1 MVALRHLVGPE
12 EGRRGRF
19 KSPAR
24 LGASELRGRISMEM
38 QPGQM
43 AYDRASTVFS
53 PDGRLFQVEYALQ
66 AIQMGGTAVAVA
78 FDGGIVFV
86 AYRNLP
92 VSALADAGS
101 IEKSFAIDVGLGC
114 VTAGL
119 IADSRVLVEFLRVE
133 AQRHRLAFGETVP
146 YTVLGHSLGTLLQ
159 QYTQFGGTRPFAV
172 SLLLGG
178 FHGRTPGL
186 LELDP
191 SGATIGWKAYAIG
204 RNRRAVADYLE
215 EKLSERPTEESALK
229 LAVQAVAEGSPTP
242 FQPDAL
248 DVAILEPE
256 AELRR
261 LTTAEVSKRVQGLS
275 FIGPPERR
283 GSSR

>member
-1 MVALRHLVGPE
+1 
-12 EGRRGRF
+12 
-19 KSPAR
+19 
-24 LGASELRGRISMEM
+24 MEM

-66 AIQMGGTAVAVA
+66 AIQMGGTAVAVTYS
-78 FDGGIVFV
+78 GGIVFV

-92 VSALADAGS
+92 VSSLAESGS
-101 IEKSFAIDVGLGC
+101 IEKSFAIDAGLGC

-119 IADSRVLVEFLRVE
+119 IADSRVLVEFLRLE
-133 AQRHRLAFGETVP
+133 AQRHRLLYGEAAP
-146 YTVLGHSLGTLLQ
+146 YSLLAHSLGTHLQ
-159 QYTQFGGTRPFAV
+159 QFTQFGGTRPFAV

-178 FHGRTPGL
+178 FTQGTPGL
-186 LELDP
+186 VELDP

-215 EKLSERPTEESALK
+215 EKIGGERSEESAFK

-242 FQPDAL
+242 FPAEAL

-256 AELRR
+256 TELRR
-261 LTTAEVSKRVQGLS
+261 LPPVEVARRVAGMP
-275 FIGPPERR
+275 FIGTPDRSK
-283 GSSR
+283 SSK

>member
-1 MVALRHLVGPE
+1 
-12 EGRRGRF
+12 
-19 KSPAR
+19 
-24 LGASELRGRISMEM
+24 MEM

-78 FDGGIVFV
+78 YDTGIVFV
-86 AYRNLP
+86 AFRNLP
-92 VSALADAGS
+92 VSSLAEAGS
-101 IEKSFAIDVGLGC
+101 IEKSFAIDAGLGC

-133 AQRHRLAFGETVP
+133 SQRHRLSYGESIP
-146 YTVLGHSLGTLLQ
+146 YPVLGHALGTLLQ
-159 QYTQFGGTRPFAV
+159 QYTQCGGTRPFAV

-178 FHGRTPGL
+178 FQGRAPGL
-186 LELDP
+186 IELDP

-204 RNRRAVADYLE
+204 RNRRAVADFLE
-215 EKLSERPTEESALK
+215 EKISDRLTEDSAFK

-242 FQPDAL
+242 FLPEAL

-261 LTTAEVSKRVQGLS
+261 LATTDIARRVQGMP
-275 FIGPPERR
+275 FV
-283 GSSR
+283 GSPDRKTPSR

>member
-1 MVALRHLVGPE
+1 
-12 EGRRGRF
+12 
-19 KSPAR
+19 
-24 LGASELRGRISMEM
+24 MEM

-66 AIQMGGTAVAVA
+66 AIQMGGTAVAVTY
-78 FDGGIVFV
+78 DSGIIFV

-92 VSALADAGS
+92 VSSLAEAGS
-101 IEKSFAIDVGLGC
+101 IEKSFAIDTGLGC

-119 IADSRVLVEFLRVE
+119 IADSRVLVEFLRIE
-133 AQRHRLAFGETVP
+133 AQRHRISYGEVAP
-146 YTVLGHSLGTLLQ
+146 YALLGHALGTHLQ
-159 QYTQFGGTRPFAV
+159 QFTQFGGTRPFAV

-178 FHGRTPGL
+178 FTGRVPGL
-186 LELDP
+186 IELDP

-204 RNRRAVADYLE
+204 RNRRAVADFLE
-215 EKLSERPTEESALK
+215 EKISDGRTEEAAFK

-242 FQPDAL
+242 FPAEAL

-256 AELRR
+256 SELRR
-261 LTTAEVSKRVQGLS
+261 LAPAEVARRVQGMS
-275 FIGPPERR
+275 FIGPSERAK
-283 GSSR
+283 SAK

>member
-1 MVALRHLVGPE
+1 
-12 EGRRGRF
+12 
-19 KSPAR
+19 
-24 LGASELRGRISMEM
+24 MEM

-66 AIQMGGTAVAVA
+66 AIQMGGTAVAVTYDA
-78 FDGGIVFV
+78 GIVFV
-86 AYRNLP
+86 AFRNLP
-92 VSALADAGS
+92 VSSLAESGS
-101 IEKSFAIDVGLGC
+101 IEKSFAIDSGLGC

-133 AQRHRLAFGETVP
+133 AQRHRLTYGESAP
-146 YTVLGHSLGTLLQ
+146 YALLGHSLGTLLQ

-178 FHGRTPGL
+178 FTNRVPGL
-186 LELDP
+186 VELDP

-215 EKLSERPTEESALK
+215 EKLPEHLGEEAAFK

-242 FQPDAL
+242 FPPEAL
-248 DVAILEPE
+248 DVAFLEPDSD
-256 AELRR
+256 LRR
-261 LTTAEVSKRVQGLS
+261 LPASDVARRVQGMS
-275 FIGPPERR
+275 FIGTPERK
-283 GSSR
+283 STSR

>member
-1 MVALRHLVGPE
+1 
-12 EGRRGRF
+12 
-19 KSPAR
+19 
-24 LGASELRGRISMEM
+24 MEM

-66 AIQMGGTAVAVA
+66 AIQMGGTAVAVTY
-78 FDGGIVFV
+78 DTGIIFV
-86 AYRNLP
+86 AFRNLP
-92 VSALADAGS
+92 ASSLADAGS
-101 IEKSFAIDVGLGC
+101 IEKSFAVDAGLGC

-133 AQRHRLAFGETVP
+133 AQRHRLTYGESAP
-146 YTVLGHSLGTLLQ
+146 FPLLGHALGTLLQ
-159 QYTQFGGTRPFAV
+159 QFTQFGGTRPFAV

-178 FHGRTPGL
+178 FNGTTPGL
-186 LELDP
+186 IELDP

-215 EKLSERPTEESALK
+215 EKYTEHLAEDAAFK

-242 FQPDAL
+242 FPPEAL
-248 DVAILEPE
+248 DVAILEPG
-256 AELRR
+256 ADLRR
-261 LTTAEVSKRVQGLS
+261 LPPADVARRVQGMS
-275 FIGPPERR
+275 FIGTPDRKANGR
-283 GSSR
+283 

>member
-1 MVALRHLVGPE
+1 
-12 EGRRGRF
+12 
-19 KSPAR
+19 
-24 LGASELRGRISMEM
+24 MEM

-66 AIQMGGTAVAVA
+66 AIQMGGTAVAVTYSN
-78 FDGGIVFV
+78 GIVFV

-92 VSALADAGS
+92 VSQLAEAGS
-101 IEKSFAIDVGLGC
+101 IEKSFALDTSLGC

-119 IADSRVLVEFLRVE
+119 IADSRVLVDFLRLE
-133 AQRHRLAFGETVP
+133 AQRYRITFGETIP
-146 YTVLGHSLGTLLQ
+146 ISLLANALGTHLQ
-159 QYTQFGGTRPFAV
+159 QFTQFGGTRPFAV

-178 FHGRTPGL
+178 FTGERAEL
-186 LELDP
+186 IELDP

-204 RNRRAVADYLE
+204 RNRRQVADFLE
-215 EKLSERPTEESALK
+215 EKLPETRNEDAALK

-242 FQPDAL
+242 FPAEAL
-248 DVAILEPE
+248 DIAILEPN

-261 LTTAEVSKRVQGLS
+261 LTSTEVAKRVQGMP
-275 FIGPPERR
+275 FIGTPER
-283 GSSR
+283 GSGSGAARKS

>member
-1 MVALRHLVGPE
+1 
-12 EGRRGRF
+12 
-19 KSPAR
+19 
-24 LGASELRGRISMEM
+24 MEM

-66 AIQMGGTAVAVA
+66 AIQMGGTAVAVTYN
-78 FDGGIVFV
+78 GGIVFV

-92 VSALADAGS
+92 VSSLAESGS
-101 IEKSFAIDVGLGC
+101 IEKSFAIDAGLGC

-119 IADSRVLVEFLRVE
+119 IADSRVLVEFLRLE
-133 AQRHRLAFGETVP
+133 AQRHRLLYGEAAP
-146 YTVLGHSLGTLLQ
+146 HGLLAHSLGTHLQ
-159 QYTQFGGTRPFAV
+159 QFTQFGGTRPFAV

-178 FHGRTPGL
+178 FTNGTPGL
-186 LELDP
+186 VELDP

-215 EKLSERPTEESALK
+215 EKIGGERNEDAAFK

-242 FQPDAL
+242 FPAEAL
-248 DVAILEPE
+248 DVAILE
-256 AELRR
+256 ADTELRR
-261 LTTAEVSKRVQGLS
+261 LPVAEVARRVAGMP
-275 FIGPPERR
+275 FIGTPDR
-283 GSSR
+283 SKSK

>member
-1 MVALRHLVGPE
+1 
-12 EGRRGRF
+12 
-19 KSPAR
+19 
-24 LGASELRGRISMEM
+24 MEM

-66 AIQMGGTAVAVA
+66 AIQMGGTAVAVTY
-78 FDGGIVFV
+78 DTGIVFV

-92 VSALADAGS
+92 VSSLAEAGS
-101 IEKSFAIDVGLGC
+101 IEKSFAIDKGLGC

-133 AQRHRLAFGETVP
+133 AQRHRLTYGEAPPFTL
-146 YTVLGHSLGTLLQ
+146 LGHALGTLLQ

-178 FHGRTPGL
+178 FDGKAPGL
-186 LELDP
+186 VELDP

-204 RNRRAVADYLE
+204 RNRRAVADFLE
-215 EKLSERPTEESALK
+215 EKLPENLTEESAFK

-242 FQPDAL
+242 FQPEAL

-256 AELRR
+256 TDLRR
-261 LTTAEVSKRVQGLS
+261 LPVTDVARRVQGMP
-275 FIGPPERR
+275 FIGAPERR
-283 GSSR
+283 PNSR

>member
-1 MVALRHLVGPE
+1 
-12 EGRRGRF
+12 
-19 KSPAR
+19 
-24 LGASELRGRISMEM
+24 MEM

-66 AIQMGGTAVAVA
+66 AIQMGGTAVAVTYDA
-78 FDGGIVFV
+78 GVVFV
-86 AYRNLP
+86 AFRNLP
-92 VSALADAGS
+92 VSSLAEAGS
-101 IEKSFAIDVGLGC
+101 IEKSFAIDAGLGC

-133 AQRHRLAFGETVP
+133 AQRHKLSYGESIP
-146 YTVLGHSLGTLLQ
+146 YSVLGHALGTLLQ

-178 FHGRTPGL
+178 FHGRSAGL
-186 LELDP
+186 IELDP

-204 RNRRAVADYLE
+204 RNRRAVADFLE
-215 EKLSERPTEESALK
+215 EKITDKLTEETAFK

-242 FQPDAL
+242 FLPEAL

-256 AELRR
+256 TELRR
-261 LTTAEVSKRVQGLS
+261 LTPSEVAKRVQGMPFVGS
-275 FIGPPERR
+275 PEKK
-283 GSSR
+283 SPSR

>member
-1 MVALRHLVGPE
+1 
-12 EGRRGRF
+12 
-19 KSPAR
+19 
-24 LGASELRGRISMEM
+24 M

-66 AIQMGGTAVAVA
+66 AIQMGGTAVAVTY
-78 FDGGIVFV
+78 DTGIVFV

-92 VSALADAGS
+92 VSTLAEAGS
-101 IEKSFAIDVGLGC
+101 IEKSFAVDSGLGC

-133 AQRHRLAFGETVP
+133 AQRHRLTYGETIP
-146 YTVLGHSLGTLLQ
+146 YTILGHSLGTLLQ

-178 FHGRTPGL
+178 FQNHTPGL
-186 LELDP
+186 VELDP

-204 RNRRAVADYLE
+204 RNRRAVADFLE
-215 EKLSERPTEESALK
+215 EKMPEKAGEEAAFK

-242 FQPDAL
+242 FQPDSL
-248 DVAILEPE
+248 DAAILEPE
-256 AELRR
+256 SDLRR
-261 LTTAEVSKRVQGLS
+261 LSTPEIARRVQGMP
-275 FIGPPERR
+275 FIGTPERR
-283 GSSR
+283 PTSR

>member
-1 MVALRHLVGPE
+1 
-12 EGRRGRF
+12 
-19 KSPAR
+19 
-24 LGASELRGRISMEM
+24 MEM

-66 AIQMGGTAVAVA
+66 AIQMGGTAVAVTY
-78 FDGGIVFV
+78 DTGIVFV
-86 AYRNLP
+86 AFRNLP

-101 IEKSFAIDVGLGC
+101 IEKSFAIDAGLGC

-133 AQRHRLAFGETVP
+133 AQRHRLTFGEAAP
-146 YTVLGHSLGTLLQ
+146 YGLLGHALGTLLQ

-178 FHGRTPGL
+178 FSGRSPGL
-186 LELDP
+186 VELDP
-191 SGATIGWKAYAIG
+191 SGATIGWRAYAIG
-204 RNRRAVADYLE
+204 RNRRAVADFLE
-215 EKLSERPTEESALK
+215 EKTPEHLTEDAAFK

-242 FQPDAL
+242 FQPEAL
-248 DVAILEPE
+248 DVALLEPE
-256 AELRR
+256 KELFRLPTVEVARR
-261 LTTAEVSKRVQGLS
+261 VAGMP
-275 FIGPPERR
+275 FIGAPEKKG
-283 GSSR
+283 GSR

>member
-1 MVALRHLVGPE
+1 
-12 EGRRGRF
+12 
-19 KSPAR
+19 
-24 LGASELRGRISMEM
+24 MEM

-66 AIQMGGTAVAVA
+66 AIQMGGTAVALSYN
-78 FDGGIVFV
+78 DGIVFV

-92 VSALADAGS
+92 VSQLAESGS
-101 IEKSFAIDVGLGC
+101 IEKSFALDRGLGC

-119 IADSRVLVEFLRVE
+119 IADSRVLVDFLRLE
-133 AQRHRLAFGETVP
+133 AQRYKITFGETIP
-146 YTVLGHSLGTLLQ
+146 LPLLAGALGTHLQ
-159 QYTQFGGTRPFAV
+159 QFTQFGGTRPFAV

-178 FHGRTPGL
+178 FNSHKPEL
-186 LELDP
+186 IELDP

-204 RNRRAVADYLE
+204 RNRRQVADFLE
-215 EKLSERPTEESALK
+215 EKLPESRNEETAFK

-242 FQPDAL
+242 FPAEAL
-248 DVAILEPE
+248 DIAILEAD

-261 LTTAEVSKRVQGLS
+261 MTSAEVARRVSGMP
-275 FIGPPERR
+275 FIGQPERGAAKR
-283 GSSR
+283 S

>member
-1 MVALRHLVGPE
+1 
-12 EGRRGRF
+12 
-19 KSPAR
+19 
-24 LGASELRGRISMEM
+24 MEM

-78 FDGGIVFV
+78 YETGIVFV
-86 AYRNLP
+86 AFRNLP
-92 VSALADAGS
+92 VSSLAEAGS
-101 IEKSFAIDVGLGC
+101 IEKSFAIDAGLGC

-133 AQRHRLAFGETVP
+133 AQRHKLSYGESIP
-146 YTVLGHSLGTLLQ
+146 YPVLGHSLGTLLQ

-178 FHGRTPGL
+178 FQGRVPGL
-186 LELDP
+186 IELDP

-204 RNRRAVADYLE
+204 RNRRAVADFLE
-215 EKLSERPTEESALK
+215 EKITDKLTEETAFK

-242 FQPDAL
+242 FLPEAL

-261 LTTAEVSKRVQGLS
+261 LATTDVARRVQGMPFVGS
-275 FIGPPERR
+275 PDKKS
-283 GSSR
+283 SSR

>member
-1 MVALRHLVGPE
+1 
-12 EGRRGRF
+12 
-19 KSPAR
+19 
-24 LGASELRGRISMEM
+24 MEM

-66 AIQMGGTAVAVA
+66 AIQMGGTAVAVTYE
-78 FDGGIVFV
+78 GGIVFV

-92 VSALADAGS
+92 VSSLAESGS
-101 IEKSFAIDVGLGC
+101 IEKSFAIDSGLGC

-133 AQRHRLAFGETVP
+133 AQRHRLSYGEPAP
-146 YTVLGHSLGTLLQ
+146 YSVLGHALGTLLQ

-178 FHGRTPGL
+178 FNGRTPGL
-186 LELDP
+186 IELDP

-204 RNRRAVADYLE
+204 RNRRAVADFLE
-215 EKLSERPTEESALK
+215 EKLPEKANEETAFRF
-229 LAVQAVAEGSPTP
+229 AVQAVAEGSPTP
-242 FQPDAL
+242 FPPDAL
-248 DVAILEPE
+248 DASILEPE
-256 AELRR
+256 SELRR
-261 LTTAEVSKRVQGLS
+261 LSTAEVARRVQGLS
-275 FIGPPERR
+275 FIGTPDKKSAPR
-283 GSSR
+283 

>member
-1 MVALRHLVGPE
+1 
-12 EGRRGRF
+12 
-19 KSPAR
+19 
-24 LGASELRGRISMEM
+24 MEM

-66 AIQMGGTAVAVA
+66 AIQMGGTAVAVTYE
-78 FDGGIVFV
+78 GGIVFV

-92 VSALADAGS
+92 VSSLAESGS
-101 IEKSFAIDVGLGC
+101 IEKSFAIDSGLGC

-133 AQRHRLAFGETVP
+133 AQRHRLSYGEPAP
-146 YTVLGHSLGTLLQ
+146 YSVLGHALGTLLQ

-178 FHGRTPGL
+178 FNGRSPGL
-186 LELDP
+186 IELDP

-204 RNRRAVADYLE
+204 RNRRAVADFLE
-215 EKLSERPTEESALK
+215 EKLPEKATEETAFRF
-229 LAVQAVAEGSPTP
+229 AVQAVAEGSPTP
-242 FQPDAL
+242 FPPEAL
-248 DVAILEPE
+248 DASILEPE
-256 AELRR
+256 SELRR
-261 LTTAEVSKRVQGLS
+261 LTTAEVARRVLS
-275 FIGPPERR
+275 LIHI
-283 GSSR
+283 

>member
-1 MVALRHLVGPE
+1 
-12 EGRRGRF
+12 
-19 KSPAR
+19 
-24 LGASELRGRISMEM
+24 MEM

-66 AIQMGGTAVAVA
+66 AIQMGGTAVAVTY
-78 FDGGIVFV
+78 DKGIVFV

-92 VSALADAGS
+92 VSSLAEAGS
-101 IEKSFAIDVGLGC
+101 IEKSFAIDTGLGC

-119 IADSRVLVEFLRVE
+119 IADSRVLVEFLRLE
-133 AQRHRLAFGETVP
+133 AQRHRITFGEVAPFAT
-146 YTVLGHSLGTLLQ
+146 LGHTLGTHLQ
-159 QYTQFGGTRPFAV
+159 QFTQFGGTRPFAV

-178 FHGRTPGL
+178 FNNGTPGL
-186 LELDP
+186 IELDP

-204 RNRRAVADYLE
+204 RNRRAVADFLE
-215 EKLSERPTEESALK
+215 EKIGTDRTEESAFR

-242 FQPDAL
+242 FPPEAL

-261 LTTAEVSKRVQGLS
+261 VPVAEVAKRVSGLP
-275 FIGPPERR
+275 FIGTPERPK
-283 GSSR
+283 GQK

>member
-1 MVALRHLVGPE
+1 
-12 EGRRGRF
+12 
-19 KSPAR
+19 
-24 LGASELRGRISMEM
+24 MEM

-66 AIQMGGTAVAVA
+66 AIQMGGTAVAVTY
-78 FDGGIVFV
+78 DTGIVFV

-92 VSALADAGS
+92 VSSLAEAGS
-101 IEKSFAIDVGLGC
+101 IEKSFAIDTGLGC

-119 IADSRVLVEFLRVE
+119 IADSRVLVEYLRVE
-133 AQRHRLAFGETVP
+133 AQRHRITYGEAAP
-146 YTVLGHSLGTLLQ
+146 YSLLGHSLGTLLQ
-159 QYTQFGGTRPFAV
+159 QFTQFGGTRPFAV

-178 FHGRTPGL
+178 FNGRAPGL
-186 LELDP
+186 VELDP

-215 EKLSERPTEESALK
+215 EKVTEKLNEEAAFK

-242 FQPDAL
+242 FQPEAL
-248 DVAILEPE
+248 DAAILEPE
-256 AELRR
+256 SALRR
-261 LTTAEVSKRVQGLS
+261 LPTVEVARRVQGLP
-275 FIGPPERR
+275 FIGAPEKKTNGR
-283 GSSR
+283 

>member
-1 MVALRHLVGPE
+1 
-12 EGRRGRF
+12 
-19 KSPAR
+19 
-24 LGASELRGRISMEM
+24 MEM

-66 AIQMGGTAVAVA
+66 AIQMGGTAVAVTY
-78 FDGGIVFV
+78 DTGIVFV

-92 VSALADAGS
+92 VSSLAEAGS
-101 IEKSFAIDVGLGC
+101 IEKSFAIDTGLGC

-119 IADSRVLVEFLRVE
+119 IADSRVLVEYLRVE
-133 AQRHRLAFGETVP
+133 AQRHRITYGEAAP
-146 YTVLGHSLGTLLQ
+146 YGLLGHSLGTLLQ
-159 QYTQFGGTRPFAV
+159 QFTQFGGTRPFAV

-178 FHGRTPGL
+178 FNGRTPGL
-186 LELDP
+186 VELDP

-215 EKLSERPTEESALK
+215 EKVSEKLNEEAAFK

-242 FQPDAL
+242 FQPEAL
-248 DVAILEPE
+248 DAAILEPE
-256 AELRR
+256 SALRR
-261 LTTAEVSKRVQGLS
+261 LPTADVARRVQGLA
-275 FIGPPERR
+275 FIGAPERKTNGR
-283 GSSR
+283 

>member
-1 MVALRHLVGPE
+1 
-12 EGRRGRF
+12 
-19 KSPAR
+19 
-24 LGASELRGRISMEM
+24 MEM

-66 AIQMGGTAVAVA
+66 AIQMGGTAVAVTY
-78 FDGGIVFV
+78 DSGIIFV
-86 AYRNLP
+86 AFRNQP
-92 VSALADAGS
+92 ASSLADAGS
-101 IEKSFAIDVGLGC
+101 IEKSFAVDAGLGC

-133 AQRHRLAFGETVP
+133 AQRHRLTYGESAP
-146 YTVLGHSLGTLLQ
+146 FPLLGHALGTLLQ
-159 QYTQFGGTRPFAV
+159 QFTQFGGTRPFAV

-178 FHGRTPGL
+178 FNGTTPGL
-186 LELDP
+186 IELDP

-215 EKLSERPTEESALK
+215 EKYTEHLAEDAAFK

-242 FQPDAL
+242 FPPEAL
-248 DVAILEPE
+248 DVAILEPG
-256 AELRR
+256 ADLRR
-261 LTTAEVSKRVQGLS
+261 LPPADVARRVQGMS
-275 FIGPPERR
+275 FIGTSDRKANGR
-283 GSSR
+283 

>member
-1 MVALRHLVGPE
+1 
-12 EGRRGRF
+12 
-19 KSPAR
+19 
-24 LGASELRGRISMEM
+24 MEM

-66 AIQMGGTAVAVA
+66 AIQMGGTAVAVTY
-78 FDGGIVFV
+78 DTGIVFV

-92 VSALADAGS
+92 VSSLAEAGS
-101 IEKSFAIDVGLGC
+101 IEKSFAIDAGLGC

-119 IADSRVLVEFLRVE
+119 IADSRVLVEYLRVE
-133 AQRHRLAFGETVP
+133 AQRHRITYGEAAP
-146 YTVLGHSLGTLLQ
+146 YGLLGHSLGTLLQ
-159 QYTQFGGTRPFAV
+159 QFTQFGGTRPFAV

-178 FHGRTPGL
+178 FNGRSPGL
-186 LELDP
+186 VELDP

-215 EKLSERPTEESALK
+215 EKVSEKLSEEAAFK

-242 FQPDAL
+242 FQPEAL
-248 DVAILEPE
+248 DAAILEPE
-256 AELRR
+256 SSLRR
-261 LTTAEVSKRVQGLS
+261 LPTTEVARRVQGLP
-275 FIGPPERR
+275 FIGAPERKTNGR
-283 GSSR
+283 

>member
-1 MVALRHLVGPE
+1 
-12 EGRRGRF
+12 
-19 KSPAR
+19 
-24 LGASELRGRISMEM
+24 MEM

-66 AIQMGGTAVAVA
+66 AIQMGGTAVAVTY
-78 FDGGIVFV
+78 DTGIVFV

-92 VSALADAGS
+92 VSSLAEAGS
-101 IEKSFAIDVGLGC
+101 IEKSFAIDSGLGC

-119 IADSRVLVEFLRVE
+119 IADSRVLVEYLRVE
-133 AQRHRLAFGETVP
+133 AQRHRITYGEAAP
-146 YTVLGHSLGTLLQ
+146 YGLLGHSLGTLLQ
-159 QYTQFGGTRPFAV
+159 QFTQFGGTRPFAV

-178 FHGRTPGL
+178 FNGRAPGL
-186 LELDP
+186 VELDP

-215 EKLSERPTEESALK
+215 EKVTDKLGEEAAFK

-242 FQPDAL
+242 FQPEAL
-248 DVAILEPE
+248 DAAILEPE
-256 AELRR
+256 SALRR
-261 LTTAEVSKRVQGLS
+261 LPTTEVARRVQGLP
-275 FIGPPERR
+275 FIGAPERKTNGR
-283 GSSR
+283 

>member
-1 MVALRHLVGPE
+1 
-12 EGRRGRF
+12 
-19 KSPAR
+19 
-24 LGASELRGRISMEM
+24 MEM

-66 AIQMGGTAVAVA
+66 AIQMGGTAVAVTY
-78 FDGGIVFV
+78 DTGIVFV

-92 VSALADAGS
+92 VSSLAEAGS
-101 IEKSFAIDVGLGC
+101 IEKSFAIDSGLGC

-119 IADSRVLVEFLRVE
+119 IADSRVLVEYLRVE
-133 AQRHRLAFGETVP
+133 AQRHRITYGEAAP
-146 YTVLGHSLGTLLQ
+146 YGLLGHSLGTLLQ
-159 QYTQFGGTRPFAV
+159 QFTQFGGTRPFAV

-178 FHGRTPGL
+178 FNGRAPGL
-186 LELDP
+186 VELDP

-215 EKLSERPTEESALK
+215 EKVSDKLSEEAAFK

-242 FQPDAL
+242 FQPEAL
-248 DVAILEPE
+248 DAAILEPE
-256 AELRR
+256 SALRR
-261 LTTAEVSKRVQGLS
+261 LATTEVARRVQGLP
-275 FIGPPERR
+275 FIGAPERKSNGR
-283 GSSR
+283 

>member
-1 MVALRHLVGPE
+1 
-12 EGRRGRF
+12 
-19 KSPAR
+19 
-24 LGASELRGRISMEM
+24 MEM

-66 AIQMGGTAVAVA
+66 AIQMGGTAVAVTYE
-78 FDGGIVFV
+78 GGIVFV

-92 VSALADAGS
+92 VSSLAESGS
-101 IEKSFAIDVGLGC
+101 IEKSFAIDTGLGC

-133 AQRHRLAFGETVP
+133 AQRHRLSYGEPAP
-146 YTVLGHSLGTLLQ
+146 YSVLGHALGTLLQ

-178 FHGRTPGL
+178 FNGRNAGL
-186 LELDP
+186 IELDP

-204 RNRRAVADYLE
+204 RNRRAVADFLE
-215 EKLSERPTEESALK
+215 EKLPEKANEETAFRF
-229 LAVQAVAEGSPTP
+229 AVQAVAEGSPTP
-242 FQPDAL
+242 FPPEAL
-248 DVAILEPE
+248 DASILEPE
-256 AELRR
+256 TELRR
-261 LTTAEVSKRVQGLS
+261 LTTSEVARRVSGLP
-275 FIGPPERR
+275 FIGTPDKK

>member
-1 MVALRHLVGPE
+1 
-12 EGRRGRF
+12 
-19 KSPAR
+19 
-24 LGASELRGRISMEM
+24 MEM

-66 AIQMGGTAVAVA
+66 AIQMGGTAVAVTY
-78 FDGGIVFV
+78 DTGIVFV
-86 AYRNLP
+86 AFRNLP
-92 VSALADAGS
+92 VSSLADAGS
-101 IEKSFAIDVGLGC
+101 VEKSFAVDSGLGC

-133 AQRHRLAFGETVP
+133 AQRHRLTFGEPAP
-146 YTVLGHSLGTLLQ
+146 YTLLGHALGTLLQ
-159 QYTQFGGTRPFAV
+159 QFTQFGGTRPFAV

-178 FHGRTPGL
+178 FNGKTPGL
-186 LELDP
+186 VELDP

-215 EKLSERPTEESALK
+215 EKVTDKLDEDAAFK

-242 FQPDAL
+242 FQPEAL
-248 DVAILEPE
+248 DAAILEPE
-256 AELRR
+256 SELRR
-261 LTTAEVSKRVQGLS
+261 LPAAEVARRVQGLP
-275 FIGPPERR
+275 FIGAPERKSNGR
-283 GSSR
+283 

>member
-1 MVALRHLVGPE
+1 
-12 EGRRGRF
+12 
-19 KSPAR
+19 
-24 LGASELRGRISMEM
+24 MEM

-66 AIQMGGTAVAVA
+66 AIQMGGTAVAVTYDA
-78 FDGGIVFV
+78 GIIFV
-86 AYRNLP
+86 AFRNLP
-92 VSALADAGS
+92 TSSLAESGS
-101 IEKSFAIDVGLGC
+101 IEKSFAVDTGLGC

-133 AQRHRLAFGETVP
+133 AQRHRLTFGETAP
-146 YTVLGHSLGTLLQ
+146 YAVLGHALGTLLQ
-159 QYTQFGGTRPFAV
+159 QFTQFGGTRPFAV

-178 FHGRTPGL
+178 FNGNAPGL
-186 LELDP
+186 IELDP

-204 RNRRAVADYLE
+204 RNRRAVADFLE
-215 EKLSERPTEESALK
+215 EKVTEHLTEDAAFK

-242 FQPDAL
+242 FQPEAL
-248 DVAILEPE
+248 DAAILEPN

-261 LTTAEVSKRVQGLS
+261 LAPAEVARRVQGLP
-275 FIGPPERR
+275 FIGAPEKKNN
-283 GSSR
+283 SR

>member
-1 MVALRHLVGPE
+1 
-12 EGRRGRF
+12 
-19 KSPAR
+19 
-24 LGASELRGRISMEM
+24 MEM

-66 AIQMGGTAVAVA
+66 AIQMGGTAVAVTY
-78 FDGGIVFV
+78 DTGIVFV
-86 AYRNLP
+86 AFRNLP
-92 VSALADAGS
+92 VSSLAEAGS
-101 IEKSFAIDVGLGC
+101 IEKSFAIDTGLGC

-119 IADSRVLVEFLRVE
+119 IADSRVLVEYLRVE
-133 AQRHRLAFGETVP
+133 AQRHRLTYGESAP
-146 YTVLGHSLGTLLQ
+146 FALLGHSLGTLLQ

-178 FHGRTPGL
+178 FTGTTPGL
-186 LELDP
+186 IELDP

-215 EKLSERPTEESALK
+215 EKLPDRLVEDAAFK

-242 FQPDAL
+242 FPPEAL
-248 DVAILEPE
+248 DVSFLEPE
-256 AELRR
+256 SDLRR
-261 LTTAEVSKRVQGLS
+261 LSAADVARRVQGMS
-275 FIGPPERR
+275 FIGTPERKTPPR
-283 GSSR
+283 